1 MQKNMDK
8 EDALIR
14 SLLQTNRQQAPDNLK
29 YRILQQIETEKA
41 IISDKP
47 LPQKAARNVMRE
59 FVTIFGIMY
68 AALTLL
74 ISIAYL
80 TGGYALI
87 RSSQFIWTIILVAF
101 IFSLIWFTIGLD
113 AFLRERNRNR
123 SHPSTH

>member
-1 MQKNMDK
+1 MQKNIDK
-8 EDALIR
+8 DDALIR
-14 SLLQTNRQQAPDNLK
+14 SLLQTNRQQAPANLK

-47 LPQKAARNVMRE
+47 LPQKASRNVMRE
-59 FVTIFGIMY
+59 FFTIFGIMY
-68 AALTLL
+68 AALALL
-74 ISIAYL
+74 IGTAYL

-101 IFSLIWFTIGLD
+101 IFSLIWFMIGLD

>member
-1 MQKNMDK
+1 MQKNMDN

-14 SLLQTNRQQAPDNLK
+14 SLLQTNRQQAPANLK

-47 LPQKAARNVMRE
+47 LPQKASRNVMRE
-59 FVTIFGIMY
+59 FFTIFGIMY
-68 AALTLL
+68 AALALL
-74 ISIAYL
+74 IGTAYL

-101 IFSLIWFTIGLD
+101 IFSLIWLMIGLD
-113 AFLRERNRNR
+113 AFLHERYRNR
-123 SHPSTH
+123 SRPSAH

>member
-1 MQKNMDK
+1 MQKNMDN

-14 SLLQTNRQQAPDNLK
+14 SLLQTNRQQAPANLK

-41 IISDKP
+41 IISDKS

-68 AALTLL
+68 AALALL
-74 ISIAYL
+74 IGTAYL

-123 SHPSTH
+123 SHTSAH

>member
-1 MQKNMDK
+1 MQKNMDN

-14 SLLQTNRQQAPDNLK
+14 SLLQTNRQQAPANLK

-47 LPQKAARNVMRE
+47 LPQKASRNVMRE
-59 FVTIFGIMY
+59 FFTIFGIMY
-68 AALTLL
+68 AALALL
-74 ISIAYL
+74 IGTAYL

-101 IFSLIWFTIGLD
+101 IFSLIWLMIGLD

>member
-1 MQKNMDK
+1 MQKNMDN

-14 SLLQTNRQQAPDNLK
+14 SLLQTNRQQAPANLK

-47 LPQKAARNVMRE
+47 LPQKASRNVMRE
-59 FVTIFGIMY
+59 FFTIFGIMY
-68 AALTLL
+68 AALALL
-74 ISIAYL
+74 IGTAYL